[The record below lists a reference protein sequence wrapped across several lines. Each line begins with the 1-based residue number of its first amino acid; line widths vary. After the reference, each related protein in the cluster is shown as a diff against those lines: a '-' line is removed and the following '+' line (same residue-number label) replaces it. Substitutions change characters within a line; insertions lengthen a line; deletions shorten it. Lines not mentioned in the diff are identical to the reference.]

1 MDVDNKHF
9 IFIRANTIFLFFLPL
24 ILFESGYG
32 LKKVKLLV
40 YAASYA
46 VKLLVY

>member
-32 LKKVKLLV
+32 LKKVNLKLLV
-40 YAASYA
+40 YAASTLSY
-46 VKLLVY
+46 